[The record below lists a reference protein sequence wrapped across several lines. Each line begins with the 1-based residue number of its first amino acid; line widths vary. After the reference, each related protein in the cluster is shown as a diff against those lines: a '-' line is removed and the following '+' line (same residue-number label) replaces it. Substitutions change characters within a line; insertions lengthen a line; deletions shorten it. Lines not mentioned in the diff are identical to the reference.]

1 MTFDLIFWLGLC
13 LSISFLINIFCI
25 WYIRKILKSYFF
37 VSENIQDLVTMINNY
52 EEHLKKVYSMEMYF
66 GDETMNFLLS
76 HTKSL
81 LEMLEQYDDPESIIV
96 PLEELETTQEDNQNN
111 DEEEE
116 NPPSID
122 QENVF
127 YAGSRRRDS

>member
-1 MTFDLIFWLGLC
+1 MTFDLVFWLTLA
-13 LSISFLINIFCI
+13 LFVSIVINIFSF
-25 WYIRKILKSYFF
+25 WYIRKILKTYFF
-37 VSENIQDLVTMINNY
+37 VTENVQDLVSMIDNY
-52 EEHLKKVYSMEMYF
+52 SEHLKKVYAMDMYH

-76 HTKSL
+76 HTNSL

-96 PLEELETTQEDNQNN
+96 PLEEIEIIEKDNQNN
-111 DEEEE
+111 DEKEA
-116 NPPSID
+116 NPPPID